1 MDRLRASLA
10 AACCSGFL
18 FWAAVSRGQSA
29 TSGFSSPEQAKQGQ
43 SAFRDKC
50 AACHGDSLDGGQEAP
65 ALKGD
70 AFWSEWDQQTA
81 RSLYSRIISTMPP
94 DGPGTLDEKDVIGLV
109 AFIVQQNGVPAG
121 TKSILSANELN
132 SIKLQRPK

>member
-1 MDRLRASLA
+1 MDRIRASIAAASCGGLLFLA
-10 AACCSGFL
+10 AIAT
-18 FWAAVSRGQSA
+18 GQSA
-29 TSGFSSPEQAKQGQ
+29 ASALFSAEQAKHGE
-43 SAFRDKC
+43 SIVHDKC
-50 AACHGDSLDGGQEAP
+50 GACHGDSLEGGQEAP

-94 DGPGTLDEKDVIGLV
+94 DGPGTLDPKDVIDLV
-109 AFIVQQNGVPAG
+109 AFIVHENGVPQGKA
-121 TKSILSANELN
+121 IQSADELN